1 MKAEK
6 TSSECNVA
14 HDKNRNNMLF
24 KYRVET
30 CSRLMENFRVK
41 EDSELESRQQM

>member
-6 TSSECNVA
+6 ASSESNVA
-14 HDKNRNNMLF
+14 HYKNQNSVLS
-24 KYRVET
+24 KYRAET

-41 EDSELESRQQM
+41 EDSELESRQQK